1 MTVHALSSLVV
12 QFVMRMSGW
21 INFWAVGIGAGV
33 ATHAER
39 VPLLQDFG
47 SMWLVAVHAAN
58 AGMVH
63 FAAQKRGEDVVFL
76 PYLAVRIID
85 V

>member
-1 MTVHALSSLVV
+1 MHALASLTVEL
-12 QFVMRMSGW
+12 VMRMGGW
-21 INFWAVGIGAGV
+21 VNFRAVGIGAGV

-58 AGMVH
+58 AGMMH

-76 PYLAVRIID
+76 PHLAIRIID